1 VPATKE
7 ALMRIEIKGRK
18 VAVTDDLRLRVEK
31 RFAKIARQ
39 VPDLAQLEIELSED
53 QNPRVADKQIAE
65 ATLRLKGTSLRA
77 RESASNM
84 VTAIN
89 SCSDDLARQV
99 KRYRAK
105 RSGRREAAA
114 NAVSAQAPPAV

>member
-1 VPATKE
+1 
-7 ALMRIEIKGRK
+7 MRTEIKGHK

-39 VPDLAQLEIELSED
+39 VPELAQLEIELYED
-53 QNPRVADKQIAE
+53 QNPRVADKQVAE

-77 RESASNM
+77 SEAAGNM

-89 SCSDDLARQV
+89 SCAEDMARQV

-105 RSGRREAAA
+105 RSGRRDAVP
-114 NAVSAQAPPAV
+114 NAVSAQGRPAV

>member
-1 VPATKE
+1 
-7 ALMRIEIKGRK
+7 MRIEIKGRK

-31 RFAKIARQ
+31 RFAKIGRQ
-39 VPDLAQLEIELSED
+39 VPELAQLDIELSED
-53 QNPRVADKQIAE
+53 LNPRIADTQVAE

-77 RESASNM
+77 RESANNM

-105 RSGRREAAA
+105 RAGRRD
-114 NAVSAQAPPAV
+114 AVPDTMSAQAPPA